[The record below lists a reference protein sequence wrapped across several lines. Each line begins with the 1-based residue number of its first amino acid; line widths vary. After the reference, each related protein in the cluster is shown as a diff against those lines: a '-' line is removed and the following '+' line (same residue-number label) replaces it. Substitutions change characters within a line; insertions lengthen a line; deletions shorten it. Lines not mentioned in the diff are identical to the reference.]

1 MLVAQMSVA
10 TSIAPN
16 DLLDAPPE
24 VFRAMLKVLQDRGKQ
39 QEKAAKSHVRA

>member
-24 VFRAMLKVLQDRGKQ
+24 VFAAMVKVLSDRTK
-39 QEKAAKSHVRA
+39 EAKRAAKRRA

>member
-1 MLVAQMSVA
+1 MLVAQMSIA

-24 VFRAMLKVLQDRGKQ
+24 VFAAMLKILNERSK
-39 QEKAAKSHVRA
+39 EHKKASRRA